1 MRRGDIIFNAKTGK
15 KVKVPRLVRLHANEM
30 EDVEEI
36 KSGEIGA
43 MFGVECSSG
52 DTFTDGKVNYS
63 MVSEGVHG
71 GVAVRPS
78 PNRVVVTRAVRLRQ
92 TSMFVPEPVISLAI
106 TVRHALLWRKSHRPA
121 PGSHGTVSRFFFA
134 RHPRRYSPSP
144 RIRR

>member
-1 MRRGDIIFNAKTGK
+1 MIFNAKTGK

-71 GVAVRPS
+71 ESPCAPALTEWWSPGLGPCDRRPCLCRS
-78 PNRVVVTRAVRLRQ
+78 P
-92 TSMFVPEPVISLAI
+92 
-106 TVRHALLWRKSHRPA
+106 
-121 PGSHGTVSRFFFA
+121 
-134 RHPRRYSPSP
+134 
-144 RIRR
+144 

>member
-1 MRRGDIIFNAKTGK
+1 MIFNAKTGK

-63 MVSEGVHG
+63 MVSDGVHG
-71 GVAVRPS
+71 RS
-78 PNRVVVTRAVRLRQ
+78 
-92 TSMFVPEPVISLAI
+92 
-106 TVRHALLWRKSHRPA
+106 
-121 PGSHGTVSRFFFA
+121 FFA
-134 RHPRRYSPSP
+134 PQH
-144 RIRR
+144 